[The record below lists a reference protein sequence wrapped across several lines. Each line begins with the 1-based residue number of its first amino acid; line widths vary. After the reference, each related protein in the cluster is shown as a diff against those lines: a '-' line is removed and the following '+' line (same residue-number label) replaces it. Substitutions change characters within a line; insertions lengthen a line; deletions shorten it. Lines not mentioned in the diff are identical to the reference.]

1 MPRDL
6 KHDTRP
12 ATKTHVDLK
21 EMKDIVGKAMRH
33 PDLRKKLLDDPAKT
47 LEEMN
52 YHPDPGAIEFLKQLK
67 ASGFHE
73 AADKF
78 KPHDPHYG
86 MAEG

>member
-6 KHDTRP
+6 NYDTKP
-12 ATKTHVDLK
+12 KTQTHVDLK
-21 EMKDIVGKAMRH
+21 EMKDIIGKAMRH
-33 PDLRKKLLDDPAKT
+33 PELRKRLLENPEKT
-47 LEEMN
+47 LAEEN

-73 AADKF
+73 AAEKF